1 MAMNSGCRI
10 TKGRYS
16 HLLMVLL
23 LGAIFSLSSCR
34 VQQARAT
41 RSTLSSYDD
50 AVYSSSGL
58 YLPSPDCKAYAYHSI
73 PPTGSI
79 IDDAI
84 ALGKK
89 FLGKPY
95 RYRGPSSWPMDC
107 SGYVRYIFS
116 CFDIHM
122 SGSSSDLAQITE
134 KVKSPRPGDLLFFKG
149 RNRKSNR
156 VGHVALVI
164 EVEGESI
171 TMMHSTNSR
180 GVIIEKLE
188 TSPYFSSRFLFAG
201 RIPQLRS
208 TIEALE
214 RLNGRS
220 PFDLIAIA
228 PIFSAEH
235 ELPRVLKTPLLP
247 PTGQKASKES

>member
-1 MAMNSGCRI
+1 M
-10 TKGRYS
+10 
-16 HLLMVLL
+16 
-23 LGAIFSLSSCR
+23 
-34 VQQARAT
+34 
-41 RSTLSSYDD
+41 
-50 AVYSSSGL
+50 
-58 YLPSPDCKAYAYHSI
+58 
-73 PPTGSI
+73 
-79 IDDAI
+79 
-84 ALGKK
+84 
-89 FLGKPY
+89 
-95 RYRGPSSWPMDC
+95 
-107 SGYVRYIFS
+107 
-116 CFDIHM
+116 
-122 SGSSSDLAQITE
+122 
-134 KVKSPRPGDLLFFKG
+134 
-149 RNRKSNR
+149 
-156 VGHVALVI
+156 GHVALVI